1 MNEKLLLIVGGKST
15 ALEIFEVA
23 SSYYC
28 DRYSKIY
35 FLIGDSES
43 KSDDNQIFEK
53 ELKNYTKNYLSE
65 YIFSITSQKI
75 RLKVQKMM
83 EELFILPANIIHPSA
98 MISNSSQIGLGN
110 YIAANCILSV
120 HSSIGNHNLINFNS
134 TIGHNSQLMDHAILN
149 PGARVSGNVKIGS
162 RVLIGSNS
170 FIFQGKHIGNDTIID
185 ALTYIDRDIE
195 SNRICTSKNT
205 KVLKRVV

>member
-23 SSYYC
+23 SAYYC

-35 FLIGDSES
+35 FLIGDSER
-43 KSDDNQIFEK
+43 KSGDNQIFDS
-53 ELKNYTKNYLSE
+53 ELKDYAKNYLYE
-65 YIFSITSQKI
+65 YIYSITSQKI
-75 RLKVQKMM
+75 RLKIQKMM
-83 EELFILPANIIHPSA
+83 EELFILPTNIIHPSA
-98 MISNSSQIGLGN
+98 IISNSSRIGLGN

-134 TIGHNSQLMDHAILN
+134 VIGHDSQLRDHVILN

-170 FIFQGKHIGNDTIID
+170 FIFQGKNIGNDTIID

-195 SNRICTSKNT
+195 SNHICTSKNT
-205 KVLKRVV
+205 KILKRVI

>member
-83 EELFILPANIIHPSA
+83 EELFILPANIILPSA